1 MTQRRLSAEA
11 FRALAKPGAWKTRK
25 KPQDAAEYFVR
36 AWKLKPLAGVQMETE
51 YRFHP
56 IRRWRLDVAFP
67 ALKLAVEIDG
77 RGTGGHDGGHHSVA
91 GKRRDCDKRNAAV
104 ACGWRILVWPATD
117 KGQCN
122 RWVEFTKLVI
132 GALM

>member
-1 MTQRRLSAEA
+1 MAQRRLTAEA
-11 FRALAKPGAWKTRK
+11 FRALAKPGAWKKRK
-25 KPQDAAEYFVR
+25 KPQDAADYFVR
-36 AWKLKPLAGVQMETE
+36 AWQLRPLAGVEMETE

-56 IRRWRLDVAFP
+56 ARRWRFDIAFP

-77 RGTGGHDGGHHSVA
+77 RGTGGHMGGHHSVVSA
-91 GKRRDCDKRNAAV
+91 RRDAEKRNEAV
-104 ACGWRILVWPATD
+104 RLGWRILAWPATD

-132 GALM
+132 GALL